1 MKKRKFLIAVLFVC
15 AMLVCVSALVVAK
28 NICEMHKPVPTPE
41 PTAAPTPIPT
51 PIPTPVPTPP
61 PTPVPTP
68 EPTPTP
74 EPYVPPEKLAES
86 RRINPHVIAWLDI
99 PDSSISY
106 PILLHPTEDN
116 YYLNINIDG
125 SYGYPG
131 CIYINSMEGRDFD
144 TFNTVIY
151 GHNMANGTY
160 FGSLK
165 NFNDADFRDAHREID
180 IYTPTEKHS
189 YEIFAVL
196 TYDDRY
202 ITDQYDDDFQTDRL
216 AFLRSIEDYGAA
228 LPEDAQHIT
237 EGHIITLSTCV
248 GGMPNN
254 RLLVVASEKKDAA
267 DS

>member
-1 MKKRKFLIAVLFVC
+1 MNKRKILIAVLCLC
-15 AMLVCVSALVVAK
+15 AVLVCVSAVVVTK
-28 NICEMHKPVPTPE
+28 NVSVMFAPTPTPE
-41 PTAAPTPIPT
+41 
-51 PIPTPVPTPP
+51 

-74 EPYVPPEKLAES
+74 RPTSVPTPEPTPTPKPYVPPKELAES
-86 RRINPHVIAWLDI
+86 QAVNPHVIAWLDI
-99 PDSSISY
+99 PGTEISY

-116 YYLNINIDG
+116 HYLNINIDG

-165 NFNDADFRDAHREID
+165 NYNETDFRDAHREIA
-180 IYTPTEKHS
+180 IYTPTEEHS
-189 YEIFAVL
+189 YKVFAVVI
-196 TYDDRY
+196 YDDRY
-202 ITDQYDDDFQTDRL
+202 ITDVYDDAFESDRR
-216 AFLRSIEDYGAA
+216 AFLRSLAEFGAKP
-228 LPEDAQHIT
+228 LDEKELSTD
-237 EGHIITLSTCV
+237 GHIITLSTCV
-248 GGMPNN
+248 GDMPNN
-254 RLLVVASEKKDAA
+254 RLLIVAEEAEEAA

>member
-1 MKKRKFLIAVLFVC
+1 MKKRKILIAVLCVC
-15 AMLVCVSALVVAK
+15 AILVVFSAAVVVSSV
-28 NICEMHKPVPTPE
+28 HSFLAVTPTPVPTSS
-41 PTAAPTPIPT
+41 
-51 PIPTPVPTPP
+51 PTPVPTPVP
-61 PTPVPTP
+61 TPSPTPVPTP
-68 EPTPTP
+68 TPTPTP
-74 EPYVPPEKLAES
+74 VPYTPPDALYES
-86 RRINPHVIAWLDI
+86 WELNHHVIAWLDI
-99 PDSSISY
+99 PGSSISY
-106 PILLHPTEDN
+106 PILLHPEEDN
-116 YYLNINIDG
+116 HYLNINIDG

-131 CIYINSMEGRDFD
+131 CIYVNSMEGRNFD

-165 NFNDADFRDAHREID
+165 NYNDADFRAAHREID

-189 YEIFAVL
+189 YELCAVV

-202 ITDQYDDDFQTDRL
+202 ITERYDDDNPADRM
-216 AFLRSIEDYGAA
+216 AFLRSLHDFGAVIDESV
-228 LPEDAQHIT
+228 PVST

-254 RLLVVASEKKDAA
+254 RLLIVAAEKAQP